1 MATATVA
8 KEMLD
13 THPSPPQIDR
23 DILARCIDECLACL
37 QSCTACADADPAED
51 DVADMRRC
59 IRLCL
64 DCADVCD
71 ATARLLSRQTEYVAA
86 TAKAQVGSCWELCAI
101 CAREC
106 ERHAD
111 HHEHCRICGE
121 TCRRCEQACSAVLD
135 AIPTE
140 HHAS

>member
-1 MATATVA
+1 MATGTLS
-8 KEMLD
+8 KEILE
-13 THPSPPQIDR
+13 THPWPGQLDR
-23 DILARCIDECLACL
+23 DLLARCIDECLACL
-37 QSCTACADADPAED
+37 QSCTACADADLAED
-51 DVADMRRC
+51 DVAEMRRC

-71 ATARLLSRQTEYVAA
+71 TTLRLLSRQTEFVAE
-86 TAKAQVGSCWELCAI
+86 TARSQVASCWEECAI

-121 TCRRCEQACSAVLD
+121 QCRRCEAACAAVLD
-135 AIPTE
+135 AIGQP
-140 HHAS
+140 S